1 MIWDTEGSEWLS
13 PVLWPAGG
21 AGCWEGALGGSHIV
35 VGAEAASYL
44 FGLLFP
50 SLLLGEE
57 L

>member
-1 MIWDTEGSEWLS
+1 MAFPS
-13 PVLWPAGG
+13 PLAGRG
-21 AGCWEGALGGSHIV
+21 ERGCWEGALGGSHIV